1 MDIGKFYRQVILFH
15 EYNSGMHMS
24 IVIDNIQQSVQ
35 NVLNGNLDLGFTVI
49 DERRVT
55 CLSKR

>member
-1 MDIGKFYRQVILFH
+1 
-15 EYNSGMHMS
+15 MHMS